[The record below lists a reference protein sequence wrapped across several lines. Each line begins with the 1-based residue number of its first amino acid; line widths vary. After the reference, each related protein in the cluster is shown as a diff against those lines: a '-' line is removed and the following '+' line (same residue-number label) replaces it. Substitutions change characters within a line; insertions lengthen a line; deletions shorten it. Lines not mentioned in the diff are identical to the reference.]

1 MKVLLLSLTIA
12 ITACTSKEVY
22 TEKRTLRYPKGES
35 PHLKDMY
42 MQEAQHRQQLPQVQ
56 NIYIGTNQQPAEP
69 QNPLFA
75 PLPEQDQWAN
85 PDIPQ
90 DNLYDLERENY
101 YLSLMAKNKMLRGI
115 Q

>member
-12 ITACTSKEVY
+12 MAACTNKEVY
-22 TEKRTLRYPKGES
+22 TEKRTFRYPRGES

-42 MQEAQHRQQLPQVQ
+42 MQEPQIRQQMPQVQ
-56 NIYIGTNQQPAEP
+56 NIYIGQQSAEP

-75 PLPEQDQWAN
+75 PLPEQDRWAN

-90 DNLYDLERENY
+90 ENLYDLERENY